1 MCIPEDDLPKNVLLS
16 EFAEEEMDHILD
28 KAVKLFDDD
37 LEKLINDL
45 KFKQI
50 ELNEN
55 ILQLVSSINN
65 RRFESFL

>member
-16 EFAEEEMDHILD
+16 EFAEEEMYHILD